1 MIIVYQK
8 CIHNIYC
15 FTKEK
20 KKKSNSSKL
29 KHRVDFSIG
38 MLRFGKSHALI
49 KSLLQ
54 QRYFNITWLRYI
66 AQSNTTL
73 TKTGFNITKNHPPY
87 NTV

>member
-29 KHRVDFSIG
+29 KQRVDFSIG
-38 MLRFGKSHALI
+38 MLKV
-49 KSLLQ
+49 
-54 QRYFNITWLRYI
+54 W
-66 AQSNTTL
+66 
-73 TKTGFNITKNHPPY
+73 
-87 NTV
+87 